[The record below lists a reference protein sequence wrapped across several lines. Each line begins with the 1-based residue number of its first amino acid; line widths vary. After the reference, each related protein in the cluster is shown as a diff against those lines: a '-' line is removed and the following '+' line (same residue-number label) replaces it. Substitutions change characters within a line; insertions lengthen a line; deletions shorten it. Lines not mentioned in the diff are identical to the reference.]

1 MLNSRLGMYI
11 EKKKN
16 MLKGILGKYEVRQV
30 GQYVERTTIKLC

>member
-11 EKKKN
+11 EKTKN

-30 GQYVERTTIKLC
+30 GKYVERYIRKI